1 MSAGLDARAIINA
14 LPFVKNHGIEIMA
27 IEDGVAKVR
36 MPFSP
41 DFATP
46 PDLFPTAMVGMVGDV
61 AAVGA
66 CFGSIPPGHA
76 CATLDFTVKNT
87 GLAAGDALYAEGRV
101 LMIGKTI
108 SVGSA
113 DVYVMSGSERRH
125 CGTVLATARVYQVK
139 DPAPSNGKE

>member
-1 MSAGLDARAIINA
+1 MAKHPDARKAINELA
-14 LPFVKNHGIEIMA
+14 FVKSHGIEIVS
-27 IEDGVAKVR
+27 IEDGVARVR

-41 DFATP
+41 RFATL

-66 CFGSIPPGHA
+66 CFAAVPADHA

-87 GLAAGDALYAEGRV
+87 GLASGEALYAEGRA
-101 LMIGKTI
+101 LMVGKTI

-113 DVYVMSGSERRH
+113 DVYVMNGDTRRH
-125 CGTVLATARVYQVK
+125 CGTVLATARVYKVK
-139 DPAPSNGKE
+139 GEGPSNGNG